1 MLLGYLKTDGSRST
15 IRVSATQKELIKYIC
30 EDYANIPFSTKD
42 YLTNLYS
49 VYVKSEYKCSF
60 TKFVQDVLFD
70 NYLKLL
76 KDVNN
81 APF

>member
-15 IRVSATQKELIKYIC
+15 IRVSAVQKELIKYIC
-30 EDYANIPFSTKD
+30 EDYANISISPRD

-49 VYVKSEYKCSF
+49 IYVKIGYTCSF
-60 TKFVQDVLFD
+60 TKYVQDVLFE

-76 KDVNN
+76 QETNE